1 MKKLKVLNANLTSP
15 FRNFKYKIGKEYT
28 CKDFDDNPNND
39 CSNGFYATDVEGLP
53 YSWNINK
60 KCFEVEVSG
69 RQVIISQYKQRFEK
83 QTIIREVEKD
93 ELIELARKE
102 EKRLGYKLSE
112 VLFPVNPLLF
122 TQREVTEKEI
132 QILKEWASV
141 LETVRASVLET
152 VRASVWETVKASA
165 WETVKA
171 LAWETGWASV
181 WETVWASVWAYAS
194 SLFPGI
200 EKWKYIEHEKGVN
213 PFQSGIDLWRSGFV
227 PSFDGE
233 VWRLHSG
240 KKAEIVY
247 ELKNY

>member
-141 LETVRASVLET
+141 
-152 VRASVWETVKASA
+152 WETVKASA

-171 LAWETGWASV
+171 LAWETVRASV
-181 WETVWASVWAYAS
+181 WETVWAYAS

>member
-141 LETVRASVLET
+141 
-152 VRASVWETVKASA
+152 WETVKASA